1 MTMPF
6 SVPDWLPWWAM
17 IAILVP
23 VLIYLLAVLVMPF
36 NTMGVKARLDLLE
49 ARLDEIHGEIRTLAL
64 RLPVLDSGEVLL
76 PPTYREAARAIP
88 PIPQSPAARSR
99 RTPEPEAYETYD
111 DEADADR
118 GYREADDTVLP
129 TRPPDMSRPAVARLD
144 IADAEP
150 PRPEIRPDMLRRPP
164 TRRPE
169 QRSPPGRAEPRIEWP
184 R

>member
-1 MTMPF
+1 MTLPF

-23 VLIYLLAVLVMPF
+23 VLIYLLAVVVMPF
-36 NTMGVKARLDLLE
+36 NTMGVKGRLDLLE

-64 RLPVLDSGEVLL
+64 RLPVLDGGEVLL

-88 PIPQSPAARSR
+88 PIPPSPPARSR
-99 RTPEPEAYETYD
+99 RTEPEAYETYD
-111 DEADADR
+111 DDTDYADR
-118 GYREADDTVLP
+118 SYRDADDTALP
-129 TRPPDMSRPAVARLD
+129 IRPPDMSRPAVARLD
-144 IADAEP
+144 NAPEP

-169 QRSPPGRAEPRIEWP
+169 QRSPPGRAEPRIDWP